1 MELLV
6 QVLVNGLM
14 LGAIYA
20 CIAVGFSLVWGVLNV
35 INMLH
40 GSLIILAGYL
50 TFFAWQKLGIHPLLG
65 LIGVTAVLFAFGY
78 LIQHFAINRVVEQ
91 PVLVTLT
98 LTFGLD
104 MILYNVMNVAFEA
117 TPRRITLDLGSL
129 SIGNIFLP
137 WDRLVAMTLAL
148 LLTGVLY
155 LVLRQS
161 RIGRA
166 IVAVRMDRDAATL
179 LGINV
184 RRIYATTFAIG
195 AAMAG
200 ACGALFAITFPVT
213 TETITEAS
221 QFDNMIVRA
230 ENNGAQ
236 IVRVKDIGS
245 SRLGAQS
252 YSLRTN
258 YEGKPATLIA
268 VYQQPGANALQ
279 VSKDVRAT
287 LAELSKSFPD
297 GLKYEVA
304 LDTTL
309 FVQASIDEVVK
320 TFYEAV
326 ALVVLVVFIFLHS
339 LRLTIIPTLAVPVS
353 ILGALAGMLV
363 FGFSINML
371 TLFGMILAIGL

>member
-6 QVLVNGLM
+6 QVLANGLM

-50 TFFAWQKLGIHPLLG
+50 TFFAWQKLGIHPLFG
-65 LIGVTAVLFAFGY
+65 LVGVTAILYCFGY
-78 LIQHFAINRVVEQ
+78 LIQQFAINRVVDQ

-104 MILYNVMNVAFEA
+104 MILYNVMNVVFEA

-129 SIGNIFLP
+129 SFGNIFLP
-137 WDRLVAMTLAL
+137 YDRLVAMTLAL
-148 LLTGVLY
+148 VLTGVLY

-184 RRIYATTFAIG
+184 KRIYATTFAIG

-200 ACGALFAITFPVT
+200 ACGALFAITIPVT
-213 TETITEAS
+213 TDATGLLLGKA
-221 QFDNMIVRA
+221 FV
-230 ENNGAQ
+230 
-236 IVRVKDIGS
+236 VCVIGG
-245 SRLGAQS
+245 LGS
-252 YSLRTN
+252 
-258 YEGKPATLIA
+258 
-268 VYQQPGANALQ
+268 VPGAL
-279 VSKDVRAT
+279 VGGLVLGLIESGAT
-287 LAELSKSFPD
+287 HLLGPQDA
-297 GLKYEVA
+297 
-304 LDTTL
+304 TTIG
-309 FVQASIDEVVK
+309 F
-320 TFYEAV
+320 
-326 ALVVLVVFIFLHS
+326 LV
-339 LRLTIIPTLAVPVS
+339 
-353 ILGALAGMLV
+353 
-363 FGFSINML
+363 
-371 TLFGMILAIGL
+371 MILLLMTRPSGLLGRAGYE